1 MNPQQKKRNHMN
13 TAEKLQASVTS
24 HPLRD
29 VLKRLGIRQVEVARH
44 LGMSPSSIAH
54 FMNGY
59 RAAPAH
65 IDSRLYALVARIQ
78 KERAKEEAGGEHE

>member
-1 MNPQQKKRNHMN
+1 MN

-29 VLKRLGIRQVEVARH
+29 EFKRLGIRQVEIAHH

-65 IDSRLYALVARIQ
+65 IDAKLYSLVARIQ
-78 KERAKEEAGGEHE
+78 KERAKEEAEAEHHE